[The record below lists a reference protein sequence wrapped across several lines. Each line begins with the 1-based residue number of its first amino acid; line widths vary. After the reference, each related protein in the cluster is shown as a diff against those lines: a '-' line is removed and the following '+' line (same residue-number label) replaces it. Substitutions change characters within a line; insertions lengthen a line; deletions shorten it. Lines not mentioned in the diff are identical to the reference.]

1 MFRKSRS
8 AHSESG
14 GDISGQDSTNLHGTP
29 RAEEERTDMNDAPKP
44 QASPARSLSDIPP
57 VPVGGQPQRRGPAE
71 PASYGAR
78 AADARM
84 TVGPGIRLKG
94 EIADCTT
101 LVVEGTVEVTLTTDL
116 LEVAEGGTFKGAAT
130 VANAEIQGAFD
141 GELTVSGL
149 LRIHSTGQVR
159 GTIKYGRIEVSA
171 GGEIAGNIGNIEEPA
186 VPERSPST
194 VGPKTEEP
202 DREEDAPRQ
211 QTA

>member
-8 AHSESG
+8 ARSESG
-14 GDISGQDSTNLHGTP
+14 GDISGQDSMNLHGTT
-29 RAEEERTDMNDAPKP
+29 RAAEERTDMNDPQKP
-44 QASPARSLSDIPP
+44 QASPARALSDIPP
-57 VPVGGQPQRRGPAE
+57 VPMGGQTPRHGPAE
-71 PASYGAR
+71 PASYSAR

-186 VPERSPST
+186 VPDRGPSA
-194 VGPKTEEP
+194 VGAKTEEP
-202 DREEDAPRQ
+202 DREQDAPRQ

>member
-1 MFRKSRS
+1 MFRKRRS
-8 AHSESG
+8 ERSESG
-14 GDISGQDSTNLHGTP
+14 GFSNDPSTMIQPDTNGAH
-29 RAEEERTDMNDAPKP
+29 EERTEMNDAPKP
-44 QASPARSLSDIPP
+44 QAAPARSLSEIPP
-57 VPVGGQPQRRGPAE
+57 VPVAGSGPRRE
-71 PASYGAR
+71 PDSPYGSSSR

-101 LVVEGTVEVTLTTDL
+101 LVVEGTVEVTLATDL

-149 LRIHSTGQVR
+149 LRVHSTGQVK

-171 GGEIAGNIGNIEEPA
+171 GGEIAGTIGNIEEAPA
-186 VPERSPST
+186 SQKRAPEPQAARS
-194 VGPKTEEP
+194 
-202 DREEDAPRQ
+202 A
-211 QTA
+211 